1 MCIFMKIVFTG
12 VACAALLTI
21 VTGPSAAATP
31 AADTVVQKPAQPAAA
46 VFASVNDAVITVQEY
61 EAAVAQAI
69 RQKFYHRNPGGDK
82 QAELQREVADN
93 LINRRLLIAEGK
105 RRGVGPDQQSVQAQI
120 TAYEERYKDSPQWKA
135 NRAQVL
141 PTLKVELEQRSV
153 LERIEKQARG
163 AAEPTEQ
170 QLRTYYDSHHDLFTE
185 PEQVRL
191 SMILLKVDPSAPK
204 ITWDKAREEAQAII
218 KRLKSGMAFAQVAQ
232 LQSAD
237 PSAQKGGDLGYVHR
251 GMLPAVAQEAVDK
264 LQPGA
269 LTDAVTLLEGVALFR
284 LEDRRTAQL
293 RGFEEVRQRAADLWR
308 REQGDKNWKTLL
320 AALRK
325 SAVIKIDSTR
335 YPTLGVA
342 QAAQLEARR

>member
-1 MCIFMKIVFTG
+1 MKLIFTG

-21 VTGPSAAATP
+21 VAGPSAAATP
-31 AADTVVQKPAQPAAA
+31 AADTPAQKPAHPAVA

-69 RQKFYHRNPGGDK
+69 RQRFYHRNPGGEK

-105 RRGVGPDQQSVQAQI
+105 RRGVGPDAQSVQTQI
-120 TAYEERYKDSPQWKA
+120 AAYEQRYKDSPQWKT

-141 PTLKVELEQRSV
+141 PTLKAELEQRSV
-153 LERIEKQARG
+153 LERLEKQVRG
-163 AAEPTEQ
+163 ASEPTEQ
-170 QLRTYYDSHHDLFTE
+170 QVRAYYDSRHDLFTE

-191 SMILLKVDPSAPK
+191 SMILLKVDPSAPR
-204 ITWDKAREEAQAII
+204 ITWDKAREEAQTLI
-218 KRLKSGMAFAQVAQ
+218 KRLKGGMAFAQLAQ

-237 PSAQKGGDLGYVHR
+237 PSAQKGGDMGYVHR
-251 GMLPAVAQEAVDK
+251 GMLPSAAQEAVDA

-269 LTDAVTLLEGVALFR
+269 LTDAVTLLEGVAVFR
-284 LEDRRTAQL
+284 LEDRKAAQL
-293 RGFEEVRQRAADLWR
+293 RRFEDVRQRAADLWR
-308 REQGDKNWKTLL
+308 REQGDKNWKTFI

-335 YPTLGVA
+335 YPALGAA

>member
-1 MCIFMKIVFTG
+1 MFMKIIFTG

-21 VTGPSAAATP
+21 VPGLSAAATA
-31 AADTVVQKPAQPAAA
+31 AADTPAQKSAHPAVA
-46 VFASVNDAVITVQEY
+46 VFASVNDVVITVQEY

-69 RQKFYHRNPGGDK
+69 RQKFYHRNPGGEK

-120 TAYEERYKDSPQWKA
+120 ATYEERYKGSPQWKT
-135 NRAQVL
+135 NRSQVL
-141 PTLKVELEQRSV
+141 PTLKAELEQRSV
-153 LERIEKQARG
+153 LERLEKQVRG
-163 AAEPTEQ
+163 ASAPTEQ
-170 QLRTYYDSHHDLFTE
+170 QVRTYYDSHHDLFTE

-204 ITWDKAREEAQAII
+204 LTWDKAREEAQTLI
-218 KRLKSGMAFAQVAQ
+218 KRLKGGMAFAQLAQ

-237 PSAQKGGDLGYVHR
+237 ASAQKGGDMGYVHR
-251 GMLPAVAQEAVDK
+251 GMLPAAAQEAVDA

-269 LTDAVTLLEGVALFR
+269 LTDAVTLLEGVAVFR
-284 LEDRRTAQL
+284 LEDRKTAQL
-293 RGFEEVRQRAADLWR
+293 RRFEEVRQRAADLWR
-308 REQGDKNWKTLL
+308 REQGDKHWKTFI

-335 YPTLGVA
+335 YPALGAA

>member
-1 MCIFMKIVFTG
+1 MKIIFTG
-12 VACAALLTI
+12 AVCVLLLAI
-21 VTGPSAAATP
+21 ADPIGAAAP
-31 AADTVVQKPAQPAAA
+31 ADTAAPKSAHPNVA

-69 RQKFYHRNPGGDK
+69 RQKFYHRNPGGEK

-93 LINRRLLIAEGK
+93 LINRRLLIAESK
-105 RRGVGPDQQSVQAQI
+105 RRGVGPDAQSVQAQI
-120 TAYEERYKDSPQWKA
+120 AAYEERYKGSPQWKT
-135 NRAQVL
+135 NRSQVL
-141 PTLKVELEQRSV
+141 PTLKAELEQRSV
-153 LERIEKQARG
+153 LERMEKQVRG
-163 AAEPTEQ
+163 ALEPTEQ
-170 QLRTYYDSHHDLFTE
+170 QVRTYYDSHHDLFTE

-204 ITWDKAREEAQAII
+204 LTWDKAREEAQTII
-218 KRLKSGMAFAQVAQ
+218 KRLKGGMAFAQLAQ

-237 PSAQKGGDLGYVHR
+237 PSAQKGGDMGYVHR
-251 GMLPAVAQEAVDK
+251 GMLPAAAQESVDK

-269 LTDAVTLLEGVALFR
+269 LTDAVTLLEGVAVFR
-284 LEDRRTAQL
+284 LEDRKTAQL
-293 RGFEEVRQRAADLWR
+293 RAFEDVRQRAADLWR
-308 REQGDKNWKTLL
+308 REQGDKNWKTFI

-335 YPTLGVA
+335 YPALGAA